1 MSDPRYRC
9 SFETVAEQ
17 YERARPLYADA
28 AVEWIGERLGLAA
41 GSRVLDLAAGTGKL
55 TRQLV
60 ARGLAVVAVEPGD
73 EMRGVLERVVPEVE
87 ALFGTAEAIPL
98 PDGAVDAVTVGQ
110 AFHWFEPEQ
119 AFSELRRVL
128 RPGGGFA
135 LLWNEWDEDDPLLGP
150 VDRLLA
156 EIRPH
161 AAQGEGWRDACP
173 VPLEERRF
181 RQRRPMNVDAIVEWA
196 GSTSGF
202 VNAARAAR
210 ERIEAEIRRLA
221 AGHDGEV
228 SVATEVFVG
237 QFSDGSS
244 GMRAT
249 SS

>member
-1 MSDPRYRC
+1 VSDDRYRY

-28 AVEWIGERLGLAA
+28 AVDWILERLGLGA

-60 ARGLAVVAVEPGD
+60 ARRLDVVSVEPGD
-73 EMRGVLERVVPEVE
+73 EMRGVLARVVPE
-87 ALFGTAEAIPL
+87 AESLAGVAEEIPL
-98 PDGAVDAVTVGQ
+98 PDGSVEAVTAGQ
-110 AFHWFEPEQ
+110 AFHWFDPEPAYDEI
-119 AFSELRRVL
+119 RRVL

-150 VDRLLA
+150 VDRLLHDV
-156 EIRPH
+156 RPES
-161 AAQGEGWRDACP
+161 AKGASWREACP
-173 VPLEERRF
+173 VPLEQRRF
-181 RQRRPMNVDAIVEWA
+181 AQRRPMRVDAIVEWA

-202 VNAARAAR
+202 VNAPREEQ
-210 ERIEAEIRRLA
+210 ERIVREIRRLGE
-221 AGHDGEV
+221 GHDGEV